1 MKLES
6 LVIANQN
13 VAVNTGSAAC
23 PTAGLHFT
31 EEMLSRLD
39 AKGIE
44 RAFVTLHVGLGTFLP
59 VREEMNAKINL
70 ELSTTKAEKDAR
82 VRENM
87 LTAVSESQESDTM
100 ENSIFQRIKENDR
113 NQWKNSGQTETV
125 SSAADY

>member
-1 MKLES
+1 
-6 LVIANQN
+6 
-13 VAVNTGSAAC
+13 
-23 PTAGLHFT
+23 
-31 EEMLSRLD
+31 
-39 AKGIE
+39 
-44 RAFVTLHVGLGTFLP
+44 
-59 VREEMNAKINL
+59 MNAKINL